1 MAILGVGID
10 LVSIRRIVDLVR
22 RRSAARLAHRILSSS
37 ELSGWQSRPFA
48 SSDER
53 IKFLAVRWAVKEAAY
68 KALYP
73 TFRPT
78 WKELTY
84 ESFNRATTQ
93 KPSLVYR
100 AIKDSTFTLH
110 VSVSH
115 DGDYVVAQVLAD
127 SG

>member
-22 RRSAARLAHRILSSS
+22 R
-37 ELSGWQSRPFA
+37 RPFA